1 MSVEAEELEAAV
13 TAWPG
18 VVAMPHRFGGREFR
32 FGRRELGHLHGSSV
46 LDLPFPLHIRNEL
59 IAQGRAEAHHVLPDS
74 GWVTFHIRRFDD
86 VARAIALLR
95 LNYDRPWM
103 AQQMLADPVNE
114 ASEESFPASDAPAFG
129 SITGAAP
136 RKR

>member
-1 MSVEAEELEAAV
+1 MSRGAEELESII

-18 VVAMPHRFGGREFR
+18 VVAVPHRFGGREFR

-59 IAQGRAEAHHVLPDS
+59 VEQGRADSHHVLPES
-74 GWVTFHIRRFDD
+74 GWVTFHIRRPDD

-95 LNYDRPWM
+95 LNYDRPWTM
-103 AQQMLADPVNE
+103 RSDLTDPVGE
-114 ASEESFPASDAPAFG
+114 ASEESFPASDSPAFVAVTG
-129 SITGAAP
+129 ITP
-136 RKR
+136 RKL